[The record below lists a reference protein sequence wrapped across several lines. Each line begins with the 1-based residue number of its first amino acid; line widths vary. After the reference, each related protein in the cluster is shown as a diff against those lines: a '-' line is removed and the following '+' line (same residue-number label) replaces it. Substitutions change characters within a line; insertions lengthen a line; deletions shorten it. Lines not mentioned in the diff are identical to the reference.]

1 MADTSSELK
10 LRITEG
16 CPTQLALN
24 TAARAIFEHS
34 SMRQHLDG
42 SRFRLLSLQP
52 LESADKAHNPV
63 AAERYR
69 ATVYDCTNNR
79 SLVVEGRL
87 ADTENLEISP
97 SDAQPLPTEEEFDAA
112 VAILQ
117 RDETIGRAICDQ
129 NVRVYR
135 PMPPLIPVE
144 LADGRIERTLAVGLF
159 SPNETPRHRIVG
171 VNLVR
176 DTVIHDVGGFG
187 VAHPASLDCGPPVGQ
202 SCPATAGPSQA
213 NVTVT
218 QGGTTLWTFT
228 VVRPSASSGT
238 NGSGIELRFVDYR
251 GKRVLYRAHVPILNV
266 DYQNDGV
273 NAGCGPTYRDWQS
286 EEACFQANGVD
297 ALPGFRLCSSPAQT
311 ILDSGSDA
319 GNFRGVAI
327 YVQGLEVVLVSE
339 LRAGWYRYISEW

>member
-144 LADGRIERTLAVGLF
+144 LYGRQAV
-159 SPNETPRHRIVG
+159 R
-171 VNLVR
+171 LVR
-176 DTVIHDVGGFG
+176 DQWLRHRAAVCGLPRQAGPLSGACSDSQRRLPERWGQCGVRPDLSRLAIGGG
-187 VAHPASLDCGPPVGQ
+187 VFPGKRRG
-202 SCPATAGPSQA
+202 CPARLPAVQQPGPDD
-213 NVTVT
+213 
-218 QGGTTLWTFT
+218 
-228 VVRPSASSGT
+228 P
-238 NGSGIELRFVDYR
+238 RFR
-251 GKRVLYRAHVPILNV
+251 
-266 DYQNDGV
+266 
-273 NAGCGPTYRDWQS
+273 
-286 EEACFQANGVD
+286 
-297 ALPGFRLCSSPAQT
+297 
-311 ILDSGSDA
+311 
-319 GNFRGVAI
+319 
-327 YVQGLEVVLVSE
+327 
-339 LRAGWYRYISEW
+339 